1 MITSP
6 SLPPPSPSLP
16 PSSETLKKGNI
27 TMAMIS
33 AFTTVDKTAHNS
45 RKFAFTFSPTNYGY
59 WKTMIEPFLITINL
73 MDYVDG
79 SIPCPSKTLSVTD
92 SVSVIKKNPNYPIWV
107 SNDAHV
113 RMLIIST
120 ILEASFR
127 HVQGTTSRDLWLSL
141 KKAYAP
147 HSTSREYTLKTQLLR
162 IKMHGDKT
170 HDAYLNRA
178 QEYADALAAIGEPVK
193 DKDLVMLV
201 VSGLR
206 EEYNGLK
213 TTITARQSRDN
224 GRQFDWASTQNT
236 VYSTCNRCGIGH
248 IPSQCFNR
256 DPSTIHTRPSAN
268 FANTRAQLSNASA
281 NWHSDIGANSHV
293 TPDLEAMDNSEAY
306 YGDDALHVCN
316 DESTQTTLLT
326 GPSKYGLYTITLPQL
341 KSINK
346 VSFSAVR
353 ASPTIWH
360 RRIGHPHQRLLHS
373 MLSNFSLPV
382 TNKSLSS
389 FCNSC
394 PLGKSSKLPLFES
407 GFRSNNILD
416 LVYCDV
422 WGPAPLLS
430 FEGHIYFMLCV
441 DRHSRYM
448 WIYHLAQKSDVYFT
462 FKSFVQMVKR
472 QFTTKLKN
480 VQTNWGGEFRNLA
493 LFFSSL
499 GINHR
504 RSCPHI
510 SEQNGFVERRNR
522 HVVET
527 GLTLLAQACVPQRFW
542 HYAFDTAVYLINRMP
557 SRTSTNKSPFEHIFK
572 RSPDY
577 SFLRVFGCLC
587 FPHLR
592 PYNRHKMD
600 FRSTPC
606 VFLGYSPS
614 HHGYHCLDISI
625 ERLYIARHFSHLS
638 PTSQT
643 SPESSN
649 GQPSPVSIT
658 SIPTP
663 PPPPITRQRP
673 ANLRQNPK
681 QRVPYNPSANHATV
695 LPTTITEP
703 TSFTVANNSPEWRQA
718 MKEEYD
724 ALMKNGTWSLVPRAS
739 NTNVVDGKWVYRLK
753 RDKNGAI
760 TRYKARFVAKGFRQ
774 QPGIDFHE
782 TFSPV
787 VKSTTIRAVLSLAVT
802 NDWPLRQL
810 DIQNAFLH
818 GNLKEQVYMKQPPG
832 FIDPQRPNH
841 VCLLHKSLYGLKQ
854 APRAWFERL
863 SKALFDLGFKGS
875 KTDPSL
881 FIYSRGDTL
890 LYILV
895 YVDDIIVT
903 GNNKGTIDNIICQ
916 LGSAFALKDLGPLN
930 YFLGIEIVP
939 HVSGILLSQ
948 KKYILELLQSVGLS
962 NCNPVSSPMVTSSSL
977 SLDDSTAFSN
987 PVKYR
992 QVVGSLQYV
1001 TLSRPDIAF
1010 AVNKVCQY
1018 MHAPTENHWSA
1029 VKRILR
1035 YLHGTVEHGMLI
1047 RRSSGSTLQAFTDV
1061 LWKGN
1066 PDTSLEA
1073 FSDADWAGDSD
1084 DRRSTGGFAIYLGS
1098 NLISWTARKQRTVSR
1113 SSTEAEYKA
1122 LADTVAELT
1131 WLQALLH
1138 ELGIR
1143 SSSTP
1148 ILWCDNLG
1156 ATYLSANPIFRA
1168 RTKHVEIDYHF
1179 VREKVA
1185 QGDLRVQHISTHDQ
1199 IADIFTKPLP
1209 TPRFLFLR
1217 SKLQVVAR
1225 P

>member
-1 MITSP
+1 
-6 SLPPPSPSLP
+6 
-16 PSSETLKKGNI
+16 
-27 TMAMIS
+27 
-33 AFTTVDKTAHNS
+33 
-45 RKFAFTFSPTNYGY
+45 
-59 WKTMIEPFLITINL
+59 
-73 MDYVDG
+73 
-79 SIPCPSKTLSVTD
+79 
-92 SVSVIKKNPNYPIWV
+92 
-107 SNDAHV
+107 
-113 RMLIIST
+113 
-120 ILEASFR
+120 
-127 HVQGTTSRDLWLSL
+127 
-141 KKAYAP
+141 
-147 HSTSREYTLKTQLLR
+147 
-162 IKMHGDKT
+162 
-170 HDAYLNRA
+170 
-178 QEYADALAAIGEPVK
+178 
-193 DKDLVMLV
+193 
-201 VSGLR
+201 
-206 EEYNGLK
+206 
-213 TTITARQSRDN
+213 
-224 GRQFDWASTQNT
+224 
-236 VYSTCNRCGIGH
+236 
-248 IPSQCFNR
+248 
-256 DPSTIHTRPSAN
+256 
-268 FANTRAQLSNASA
+268 
-281 NWHSDIGANSHV
+281 
-293 TPDLEAMDNSEAY
+293 
-306 YGDDALHVCN
+306 
-316 DESTQTTLLT
+316 
-326 GPSKYGLYTITLPQL
+326 
-341 KSINK
+341 
-346 VSFSAVR
+346 
-353 ASPTIWH
+353 
-360 RRIGHPHQRLLHS
+360 
-373 MLSNFSLPV
+373 
-382 TNKSLSS
+382 
-389 FCNSC
+389 
-394 PLGKSSKLPLFES
+394 
-407 GFRSNNILD
+407 
-416 LVYCDV
+416 
-422 WGPAPLLS
+422 
-430 FEGHIYFMLCV
+430 
-441 DRHSRYM
+441 
-448 WIYHLAQKSDVYFT
+448 
-462 FKSFVQMVKR
+462 MVER

-480 VQTNWGGEFRNLA
+480 VQTDWGGEFRNLA
-493 LFFSSL
+493 SFFSSL
-499 GINHR
+499 GIIHR
-504 RSCPHI
+504 RSCPHT

-542 HYAFDTAVYLINRMP
+542 HYDVDTAVYLINRMP
-557 SRTSTNKSPFEHIFK
+557 SRTSTN
-572 RSPDY
+572 
-577 SFLRVFGCLC
+577 
-587 FPHLR
+587 
-592 PYNRHKMD
+592 N
-600 FRSTPC
+600 
-606 VFLGYSPS
+606 PS
-614 HHGYHCLDISI
+614 HHGYRCLDIST
-625 ERLYIARHFSHLS
+625 ERLYIARHVHFNEAQFPFDIPKITSLPPSKTSPYYYSESPYVIPTTDHPSPSSPCSSISSPSSVLHLS

-643 SPESSN
+643 SSESSN
-649 GQPSPVSIT
+649 GQPSPVST
-658 SIPTP
+658 ASIPTPP

-681 QRVPYNPSANHATV
+681 QRVPYNPSTNHATV

-703 TSFTVANNSPEWRQA
+703 TSFTVANNSSEWRQA

-724 ALMKNGTWSLVPRAS
+724 AIMKNRTWSLVPRAS
-739 NTNVVDGKWVYRLK
+739 NTNVVDGRWVYRLK

-774 QPGIDFHE
+774 QPGFDFHE

-802 NDWPLRQL
+802 NDWTLRQL
-810 DIQNAFLH
+810 DIHNAFFH
-818 GNLKEQVYMKQPPG
+818 GNHKEQVYMKQPLG

-948 KKYILELLQSVGLS
+948 KKYILELLQSAGLS

-1084 DRRSTGGFAIYLGS
+1084 DRRLS
-1098 NLISWTARKQRTVSR
+1098 
-1113 SSTEAEYKA
+1113 
-1122 LADTVAELT
+1122 DTVAELT
-1131 WLQALLH
+1131 WLQALLN

-1148 ILWCDNLG
+1148 ILRRDPISMEPFWMQHAADSAVVISGWHRMSYKYADHTTMSTKLEKYIRKMHSIVGNSITEGRYLVFGIGSSQLLNAAVYALSSKNSSTPSNVFASIPFYPSIDEGPFQMGTTRVIVAEGTEGSLNLG
-1156 ATYLSANPIFRA
+1156 LNDLESFRICHQDADRIGHLDNVKMLWKDSEFNNGKTVA
-1168 RTKHVEIDYHF
+1168 RSLMDMQQHQDDNIINTVDLKVAAVMGSTEQKLGLLIQIQCVMKSVLFMISDILYEGTRHESLQDAICEHHEKNVLQDDVHPRYVGWLTCDYSMCVSTMDYHMHQN
-1179 VREKVA
+1179 VKENA
-1185 QGDLRVQHISTHDQ
+1185 
-1199 IADIFTKPLP
+1199 
-1209 TPRFLFLR
+1209 
-1217 SKLQVVAR
+1217 
-1225 P
+1225 

>member
-1 MITSP
+1 
-6 SLPPPSPSLP
+6 
-16 PSSETLKKGNI
+16 
-27 TMAMIS
+27 MALAIDVVLVT
-33 AFTTVDKTAHNS
+33 FNHN
-45 RKFAFTFSPTNYGY
+45 A
-59 WKTMIEPFLITINL
+59 LI
-73 MDYVDG
+73 
-79 SIPCPSKTLSVTD
+79 VT
-92 SVSVIKKNPNYPIWV
+92 
-107 SNDAHV
+107 
-113 RMLIIST
+113 
-120 ILEASFR
+120 
-127 HVQGTTSRDLWLSL
+127 
-141 KKAYAP
+141 
-147 HSTSREYTLKTQLLR
+147 LLR
-162 IKMHGDKT
+162 
-170 HDAYLNRA
+170 
-178 QEYADALAAIGEPVK
+178 
-193 DKDLVMLV
+193 
-201 VSGLR
+201 
-206 EEYNGLK
+206 
-213 TTITARQSRDN
+213 
-224 GRQFDWASTQNT
+224 
-236 VYSTCNRCGIGH
+236 
-248 IPSQCFNR
+248 
-256 DPSTIHTRPSAN
+256 TRPSAN
-268 FANTRAQLSNASA
+268 FANTRAQSSNASA
-281 NWHSDIGANSHV
+281 NWHSDTRANSHV
-293 TPDLEAMDNSEAY
+293 TPDLEAMDNPEAY
-306 YGDDALHVCN
+306 YGDDALHVGNDKGLPILHIGSSKVYSPQKTFSLKNILHVPELSHNLLSVQKFCHDN
-316 DESTQTTLLT
+316 DFFFEFHTSYFVVKDESTHPTLLT
-326 GPSKYGLYTITLPQL
+326 GPNKHGLYTITLPQL

-346 VSFSAVR
+346 VSFSDVR

-360 RRIGHPHQRLLHS
+360 RRLGHPHQRLLRS

-382 TNKSLSS
+382 TNKSLLS

-394 PLGKSSKLPLFES
+394 PLGKSSKLPLFEY

-416 LVYCDV
+416 LFYCDV
-422 WGPAPLLS
+422 WGLAPLLS
-430 FEGHIYFMLCV
+430 FEGHRYFMLCI
-441 DRHSRYM
+441 DHHSRYM
-448 WIYHLAQKSDVYFT
+448 WIYYLAQKSDVYST
-462 FKSFVQMVKR
+462 FKSFVQMVER

-480 VQTNWGGEFRNLA
+480 VQTDWGGEFRNLA
-493 LFFSSL
+493 SFFSSL
-499 GINHR
+499 GIIHR
-504 RSCPHI
+504 RSCPHT
-510 SEQNGFVERRNR
+510 SEQNGFVERRTR

-527 GLTLLAQACVPQRFW
+527 SITLLAQACVPQRFW
-542 HYAFDTAVYLINRMP
+542 HYAFDTAVYLINRVP

-577 SFLRVFGCLC
+577 FFLRVFG
-587 FPHLR
+587 PSSLR
-592 PYNRHKMD
+592 SPI
-600 FRSTPC
+600 S
-606 VFLGYSPS
+606 SPS
-614 HHGYHCLDISI
+614 PV
-625 ERLYIARHFSHLS
+625 SHLS

-649 GQPSPVSIT
+649 GQPSPVSTT

-663 PPPPITRQRP
+663 PPPTLPPPPPRLITRQGP
-673 ANLRQNPK
+673 ANLCQNPK
-681 QRVPYNPSANHATV
+681 QRVPYNPSVNHATV
-695 LPTTITEP
+695 FPTTITEP

-724 ALMKNGTWSLVPRAS
+724 ALMKNGTWSLVPRTS
-739 NTNVVDGKWVYRLK
+739 NTNVVD
-753 RDKNGAI
+753 
-760 TRYKARFVAKGFRQ
+760 
-774 QPGIDFHE
+774 GIDFHE

-802 NDWPLRQL
+802 NDWPPRQL
-810 DIQNAFLH
+810 DIHNAFLH
-818 GNLKEQVYMKQPPG
+818 GNLKEQ
-832 FIDPQRPNH
+832 
-841 VCLLHKSLYGLKQ
+841 SLYGVKQ
-854 APRAWFERL
+854 APHAWFERL

-875 KTDPSL
+875 KTNPSL
-881 FIYSRGDTL
+881 FIYLRGDTL

-903 GNNKGTIDNIICQ
+903 GNNKGTIANIICQ

-939 HVSGILLSQ
+939 HVSDILLSQ

-962 NCNPVSSPMVTSSSL
+962 NCNPVSSFMVTSSSH
-977 SLDDSTAFSN
+977 SLDDSIAFSN

-1001 TLSRPDIAF
+1001 TLSRSDITF

-1029 VKRILR
+1029 VKWILR

-1066 PDTSLEA
+1066 PDTSLTA
-1073 FSDADWAGDSD
+1073 FSDAVWAGDSD
-1084 DRRSTGGFAIYLGS
+1084 DRRSMGGFAIYLGS

-1131 WLQALLH
+1131 WLQALLN

-1156 ATYLSANPIFRA
+1156 ATYLSANPIFHA

>member
-1 MITSP
+1 
-6 SLPPPSPSLP
+6 
-16 PSSETLKKGNI
+16 
-27 TMAMIS
+27 
-33 AFTTVDKTAHNS
+33 
-45 RKFAFTFSPTNYGY
+45 
-59 WKTMIEPFLITINL
+59 
-73 MDYVDG
+73 
-79 SIPCPSKTLSVTD
+79 
-92 SVSVIKKNPNYPIWV
+92 
-107 SNDAHV
+107 
-113 RMLIIST
+113 
-120 ILEASFR
+120 
-127 HVQGTTSRDLWLSL
+127 
-141 KKAYAP
+141 
-147 HSTSREYTLKTQLLR
+147 
-162 IKMHGDKT
+162 
-170 HDAYLNRA
+170 
-178 QEYADALAAIGEPVK
+178 
-193 DKDLVMLV
+193 
-201 VSGLR
+201 
-206 EEYNGLK
+206 
-213 TTITARQSRDN
+213 
-224 GRQFDWASTQNT
+224 
-236 VYSTCNRCGIGH
+236 
-248 IPSQCFNR
+248 
-256 DPSTIHTRPSAN
+256 
-268 FANTRAQLSNASA
+268 
-281 NWHSDIGANSHV
+281 
-293 TPDLEAMDNSEAY
+293 
-306 YGDDALHVCN
+306 
-316 DESTQTTLLT
+316 
-326 GPSKYGLYTITLPQL
+326 
-341 KSINK
+341 
-346 VSFSAVR
+346 
-353 ASPTIWH
+353 
-360 RRIGHPHQRLLHS
+360 
-373 MLSNFSLPV
+373 
-382 TNKSLSS
+382 
-389 FCNSC
+389 
-394 PLGKSSKLPLFES
+394 
-407 GFRSNNILD
+407 
-416 LVYCDV
+416 
-422 WGPAPLLS
+422 
-430 FEGHIYFMLCV
+430 
-441 DRHSRYM
+441 
-448 WIYHLAQKSDVYFT
+448 
-462 FKSFVQMVKR
+462 MVER

-480 VQTNWGGEFRNLA
+480 VQTDCGGEFHNLA

-499 GINHR
+499 GIIHR
-504 RSCPHI
+504 RSCPHT

-572 RSPDY
+572 RSLDY

-614 HHGYHCLDISI
+614 HHGYRCLDIST
-625 ERLYIARHFSHLS
+625 ERLYIARHVRFNEAQFPFDIPKTTSPPPSKTSPYYSSESPYVIPTTDHPSPSSPRSPISSPSSVSHLS

-649 GQPSPVSIT
+649 DQPSLVSTT
-658 SIPTP
+658 SIPPTPPP

-739 NTNVVDGKWVYRLK
+739 TTNVVDGKWVYRLK

-760 TRYKARFVAKGFRQ
+760 IRYKARFVAKGCRQ

-948 KKYILELLQSVGLS
+948 KKYILELLQSAGLS

-1061 LWKGN
+1061 LWK
-1066 PDTSLEA
+1066 
-1073 FSDADWAGDSD
+1073 
-1084 DRRSTGGFAIYLGS
+1084 
-1098 NLISWTARKQRTVSR
+1098 
-1113 SSTEAEYKA
+1113 EAEYKT

-1185 QGDLRVQHISTHDQ
+1185 QGDLRVKHISTHEQ
-1199 IADIFTKPLP
+1199 ITDIFTKPLP
-1209 TPRFLFLR
+1209 TPRFLFLG
-1217 SKLQVVAR
+1217 SKLQVVAL